1 MKYILKML
9 SVTFLFL
16 IFTLGCIPKSSAN
29 KDEINGKWQLT
40 KVQYEDD
47 SSNFLDGGNVVV
59 IEDTRIIE
67 IFSNQSRKA
76 YSYYRDNN
84 ILYVT
89 SGDEII
95 EWKIQSLD
103 SLNLHLKTPIG
114 VYILKR

>member
-47 SSNFLDGGNVVV
+47 SSNFLDGGNVQG
-59 IEDTRIIE
+59 E
-67 IFSNQSRKA
+67 IVNIFQSIK
-76 YSYYRDNN
+76 YT
-84 ILYVT
+84 I
-89 SGDEII
+89 
-95 EWKIQSLD
+95 
-103 SLNLHLKTPIG
+103 
-114 VYILKR
+114 